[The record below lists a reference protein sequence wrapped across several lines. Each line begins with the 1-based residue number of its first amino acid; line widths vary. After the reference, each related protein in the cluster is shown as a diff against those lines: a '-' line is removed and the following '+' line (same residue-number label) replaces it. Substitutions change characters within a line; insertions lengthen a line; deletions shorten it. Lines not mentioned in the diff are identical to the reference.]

1 LNKYYILI
9 LLLFNF
15 NCTFSQLVINEIDSD
30 TEGFDNLEFVEIKS
44 EEPNYSLDGYL
55 LVFFNGSSNGADS
68 SYFTLDLSGYQTD
81 LNGLFLIGN
90 NTLSPFPQFIIED
103 NSIQNG
109 ADAIGIYFSESSNF
123 PNSTLA
129 TTTNLVDAIVYD
141 TSDSDD
147 TNLMDLLGVSVQIN
161 ENENNNKDYES
172 IQRLNDGSYIIT
184 TPTPREV
191 NEGDGVFLNGINF
204 YLNQNQYNEG
214 ESIELTITTEV
225 PVQEDLSISLSLD
238 YQNFNSDDYIE
249 VDPFVIPTEDS
260 SITIYIDIIDD
271 IINEGDEDLMISLS
285 IDDEE
290 FILLNN
296 NLIIRVNDNDFL
308 IANYGTPINPTY
320 TNVTNIYPENYYN
333 SLQGLSGV
341 DLIEAIQNIIAN
353 PDEVKAHSYA
363 DVKSILNNSDVNPE
377 NSNQVWLVYSEQPR
391 SKIDFQNS
399 SNGTGK
405 WNREHTYPR
414 SRGGF
419 NSIDL
424 DSYADGIDEYWDTD
438 IDSLRHANSDVHG
451 IRAADSPENSS
462 RGNKH
467 YGDYNGPSNNLGSF
481 KGDVARSVLFLSLRY
496 NGLEIVDGY
505 PDLTGQLGDLQ
516 TILEWN
522 NLDPVD
528 DFEKNRNNVIY
539 TWQNNRNPLIDFPD
553 LVDYIW
559 GENQGQDWF
568 FNLNVEDLNAKKV
581 NLYPNPNQDEL
592 FFNIDES
599 FEIEIFSIDG
609 RKILNKILTSNSFKH
624 NLTKGLYLIKINTLS
639 KKIYKKLI
647 IK

>member
-609 RKILNKILTSNSFKH
+609 RKILNKIVTSNSFKH

>member
-1 LNKYYILI
+1 MNKYYILI

-68 SYFTLDLSGYQTD
+68 SYLTLDLSGYQTD

-260 SITIYIDIIDD
+260 SVTIYIDIIDD

-320 TNVTNIYPENYYN
+320 TNVSNLYPENYYN

-451 IRAADSPENSS
+451 IRAADSGENSS

-568 FNLNVEDLNAKKV
+568 FNLNVDDLNAKKV
-581 NLYPNPNQDEL
+581 NLYPNPNHDEL

-609 RKILNKILTSNSFKH
+609 RKILNKIVNSNSFKH

>member
-1 LNKYYILI
+1 MNKYYILI

-15 NCTFSQLVINEIDSD
+15 KCTFSQLVINEIDSD

-260 SITIYIDIIDD
+260 SVTIYIDIIDD
-271 IINEGDEDLMISLS
+271 VINEGDEDLMISLS

-320 TNVTNIYPENYYN
+320 TNVSNLYPENYYN

-451 IRAADSPENSS
+451 IRAADSGENSS

-568 FNLNVEDLNAKKV
+568 FNLNVEDLNAKKI

-592 FFNIDES
+592 FFSIDEN

-609 RKILNKILTSNSFKH
+609 RKILNKIVTSNSFKH

>member
-1 LNKYYILI
+1 MNKYYILI

-260 SITIYIDIIDD
+260 SVTIYIDIIDD
-271 IINEGDEDLMISLS
+271 VINEGDEDLMISLS

-320 TNVTNIYPENYYN
+320 TNVSNLYPENYYN

-451 IRAADSPENSS
+451 IRAADSAENSS

-568 FNLNVEDLNAKKV
+568 FNLNVEDLNAKKI

-592 FFNIDES
+592 FFNIDEN

-609 RKILNKILTSNSFKH
+609 RKILNKIVTSNSFKH

>member
-1 LNKYYILI
+1 
-9 LLLFNF
+9 
-15 NCTFSQLVINEIDSD
+15 
-30 TEGFDNLEFVEIKS
+30 
-44 EEPNYSLDGYL
+44 
-55 LVFFNGSSNGADS
+55 
-68 SYFTLDLSGYQTD
+68 
-81 LNGLFLIGN
+81 
-90 NTLSPFPQFIIED
+90 
-103 NSIQNG
+103 
-109 ADAIGIYFSESSNF
+109 
-123 PNSTLA
+123 
-129 TTTNLVDAIVYD
+129 
-141 TSDSDD
+141 
-147 TNLMDLLGVSVQIN
+147 MDLLGVSVQIN

-249 VDPFVIPTEDS
+249 VDPFIIPTEDS
-260 SITIYIDIIDD
+260 SVTIYIDIIDD

-320 TNVTNIYPENYYN
+320 TNVSNIYPENYYN

-451 IRAADSPENSS
+451 IRAADSAENSS

-522 NLDPVD
+522 NLDLS
-528 DFEKNRNNVIY
+528 
-539 TWQNNRNPLIDFPD
+539 LIH
-553 LVDYIW
+553 I
-559 GENQGQDWF
+559 
-568 FNLNVEDLNAKKV
+568 
-581 NLYPNPNQDEL
+581 
-592 FFNIDES
+592 
-599 FEIEIFSIDG
+599 
-609 RKILNKILTSNSFKH
+609 
-624 NLTKGLYLIKINTLS
+624 
-639 KKIYKKLI
+639 
-647 IK
+647 

>member
-1 LNKYYILI
+1 MRRYFV
-9 LLLFNF
+9 LFLSFLSF
-15 NCTFSQLVINEIDSD
+15 NLSFSQLVINEIDSD
-30 TEGFDNLEFVEIKS
+30 TEGYDNLEFVEIKS
-44 EEPNYSLDGYL
+44 DEPNYSLNGYL

-249 VDPFVIPTEDS
+249 VDPFVIPSEDS
-260 SITIYIDIIDD
+260 SVTIYIDIIDD

-296 NLIIRVNDNDFL
+296 NLIVRVNDNDFI

-320 TNVTNIYPENYYN
+320 NNISNNYPENYYN

-353 PDEVKAHSYA
+353 TDNVKAHSYA
-363 DVKSILNNSDVNPE
+363 DVKSILNISDVNPE

-399 SNGTGK
+399 SNGIGK

-424 DSYADGIDEYWDTD
+424 DSYADGIDQYWTTH
-438 IDSLRHANSDVHG
+438 IDSLRHANSDAHG

-467 YGDYNGPSNNLGSF
+467 YGDYNGPVNNLGSF

-496 NGLEIVDGY
+496 NGLEVINGY
-505 PDLTGQLGDLQ
+505 PDLVGQLGDLQ
-516 TILEWN
+516 TILDWN

-539 TWQNNRNPLIDFPD
+539 NWQNNRNPLIDFPD

-559 GENQGQDWF
+559 GENQGEDWF
-568 FNLNVEDLNAKKV
+568 FNLNINDIDLKKI
-581 NLYPNPNQDEL
+581 NFYPNPNQGEL
-592 FFNIDES
+592 FFNIYES
-599 FEIEIFSIDG
+599 FSLEIFSIDG
-609 RKILNKILTSNSFKH
+609 KKILKKNVTGNSFKH
-624 NLTKGLYLIKINTLS
+624 NLKKGLYLIKVNTSS
-639 KKIYKKLI
+639 KTIYKKLL

>member
-1 LNKYYILI
+1 MNKYYILI

-260 SITIYIDIIDD
+260 SVTIYIDIIDD
-271 IINEGDEDLMISLS
+271 VINEGDEDLMISLS

-320 TNVTNIYPENYYN
+320 TNVSNLYPENYYN

-353 PDEVKAHSYA
+353 TDEVKAHSYA

-451 IRAADSPENSS
+451 IRAADSAENSS

-568 FNLNVEDLNAKKV
+568 FNLNVEDLNAKKI

-592 FFNIDES
+592 FFNIDEN

-609 RKILNKILTSNSFKH
+609 RKILNKIVTSNSFKH

>member
-285 IDDEE
+285 IDNEE
-290 FILLNN
+290 FNN
-296 NLIIRVNDNDFL
+296 
-308 IANYGTPINPTY
+308 
-320 TNVTNIYPENYYN
+320 
-333 SLQGLSGV
+333 
-341 DLIEAIQNIIAN
+341 
-353 PDEVKAHSYA
+353 
-363 DVKSILNNSDVNPE
+363 
-377 NSNQVWLVYSEQPR
+377 
-391 SKIDFQNS
+391 
-399 SNGTGK
+399 
-405 WNREHTYPR
+405 
-414 SRGGF
+414 
-419 NSIDL
+419 
-424 DSYADGIDEYWDTD
+424 
-438 IDSLRHANSDVHG
+438 
-451 IRAADSPENSS
+451 
-462 RGNKH
+462 
-467 YGDYNGPSNNLGSF
+467 
-481 KGDVARSVLFLSLRY
+481 
-496 NGLEIVDGY
+496 
-505 PDLTGQLGDLQ
+505 
-516 TILEWN
+516 
-522 NLDPVD
+522 
-528 DFEKNRNNVIY
+528 
-539 TWQNNRNPLIDFPD
+539 
-553 LVDYIW
+553 
-559 GENQGQDWF
+559 
-568 FNLNVEDLNAKKV
+568 
-581 NLYPNPNQDEL
+581 
-592 FFNIDES
+592 
-599 FEIEIFSIDG
+599 
-609 RKILNKILTSNSFKH
+609 
-624 NLTKGLYLIKINTLS
+624 
-639 KKIYKKLI
+639 
-647 IK
+647 

>member
-1 LNKYYILI
+1 MNKYYILI

-68 SYFTLDLSGYQTD
+68 SYLTLDLSGYQTD

-260 SITIYIDIIDD
+260 SVTIYIDIIDD

-320 TNVTNIYPENYYN
+320 TNVSNLYPENYYN

-451 IRAADSPENSS
+451 IRAADSGENSS

-568 FNLNVEDLNAKKV
+568 FNLNVEDLNAKKI

-592 FFNIDES
+592 FFNIDEN

-609 RKILNKILTSNSFKH
+609 RKILNKIVTSNSFKH

>member
-1 LNKYYILI
+1 MNKYYILI

-68 SYFTLDLSGYQTD
+68 SYLTLDLSGYQTD

-260 SITIYIDIIDD
+260 SVTIYIDIIDD

-320 TNVTNIYPENYYN
+320 TNVSNLYPENYYN

-451 IRAADSPENSS
+451 IRAADSAENSS

-568 FNLNVEDLNAKKV
+568 FNLNVEDLNAKKI

-592 FFNIDES
+592 FFNIDEN

-609 RKILNKILTSNSFKH
+609 RKILNKIVTSNSFKH

>member
-285 IDDEE
+285 IDNEE

-609 RKILNKILTSNSFKH
+609 RKILNKIVTSNSFKH

>member
-68 SYFTLDLSGYQTD
+68 SYLTLDLSGYQTD

-260 SITIYIDIIDD
+260 SVTIYIDIIDD

-320 TNVTNIYPENYYN
+320 TNVSNLYPENYYN

-451 IRAADSPENSS
+451 IRAADSGENSS

-568 FNLNVEDLNAKKV
+568 FNLNVDDLNAKKV
-581 NLYPNPNQDEL
+581 NLYPNPNHDEL

-609 RKILNKILTSNSFKH
+609 RKILNKIVTSNSFKH